1 MENPANLMLASRNH
15 EGEGFMLT
23 KRVLIAAM
31 LAGSI
36 AVTGAATSAANAQ
49 GQPIVGIST
58 VVTYSIDATISAIDP
73 AKRTV
78 TFTGPAGRSLTSNV
92 GPGVKMDTSKV
103 GDRVSVAYEEKLSFV
118 LSGPN
123 TATPSGRDVSVTA
136 AATTG
141 TRAAGVM
148 ADQMVANWWVTGVDT
163 SANTISLVNPNGGEV
178 RTYSVAT
185 PEGRAQLP
193 RVKTGDKLTAIDTSV
208 LVVAI
213 TPKK

>member
-1 MENPANLMLASRNH
+1 MENPANLMLALRNY
-15 EGEGFMLT
+15 EGESLMFT
-23 KRVLIAAM
+23 KRFLIAAM

-36 AVTGAATSAANAQ
+36 AATGATTSIAYAQ

-92 GPGVKMDTSKV
+92 GAGVKMDTSKV
-103 GDRVSVAYEEKLSFV
+103 GDRVSVAYEEKLTFV

-123 TATPSGRDVSVTA
+123 TATPGGRDVSVTA

-148 ADQMVANWWVTGVDT
+148 ADQTVANWWVTGVDT
-163 SANTISLVNPNGGEV
+163 SANTISLVNPSGGEV

-208 LVVAI
+208 LVVSI

>member
-1 MENPANLMLASRNH
+1 M
-15 EGEGFMLT
+15 FT
-23 KRVLIAAM
+23 KRFLIAAL

-36 AVTGAATSAANAQ
+36 AATGATSGAAYAQ
-49 GQPIVGIST
+49 QPIVGIST
-58 VVTYSIDATISAIDP
+58 VITYSIDATITAIDP
-73 AKRTV
+73 TKRTV
-78 TFTGPAGRSLTSNV
+78 TFTGPAGRSLTSKV
-92 GPGVKMDTSKV
+92 GDGIKMDTSKV
-103 GDRVSVAYEEKLSFV
+103 GDRVSVAFEEKLTFV

-123 TATPSGRDVSVTA
+123 TATPGGRDLSVTA

-148 ADQMVANWWVTGVDT
+148 ADQTVANWWVTGVNT

-178 RTYSVAT
+178 KTYDVVA

-193 RVKTGDKLTAIDTSV
+193 RVKTGDKLTAIDTQV

>member
-1 MENPANLMLASRNH
+1 M
-15 EGEGFMLT
+15 FT
-23 KRVLIAAM
+23 KRFLIAAA

-36 AVTGAATSAANAQ
+36 ATAGAAFAQ
-49 GQPIVGIST
+49 SQPIVGIST
-58 VVTYSIDATISAIDP
+58 VTSYSVDATISAIDP

-78 TFTGPAGRSLTSNV
+78 TFTGPAGRSVTANV

-103 GDRVSVAYEEKLSFV
+103 GDAVSASFENKLTFV

-123 TATPSGRDVSVTA
+123 ATTPRDRDLSVTA
-136 AATTG
+136 AASSG
-141 TRAAGVM
+141 NRAAGAM
-148 ADQMVANWWVTGVDT
+148 ADQTVANWWVTGVNP
-163 SANTISLVNPNGGEV
+163 SAGTISVVNPNGGEV
-178 RTYSVAT
+178 QTYSAAT

-213 TPKK
+213 SPKK

>member
-1 MENPANLMLASRNH
+1 M
-15 EGEGFMLT
+15 FT
-23 KRVLIAAM
+23 KRFLIAAM

-36 AVTGAATSAANAQ
+36 AATGAITSAAYAQ

-73 AKRTV
+73 VKRTV

-103 GDRVSVAYEEKLSFV
+103 GGRVSVAYEEKLTFV

-123 TATPSGRDVSVTA
+123 TATPGSRDLNVA
-136 AATTG
+136 AAASTG

-148 ADQMVANWWVTGVDT
+148 ADQTVANWWVTGVDT
-163 SANTISLVNPNGGEV
+163 TANTISLVNPNGGEV

-213 TPKK
+213 SPKK

>member
-1 MENPANLMLASRNH
+1 MENPANLMLASFDNG
-15 EGEGFMLT
+15 GEKVMFT
-23 KRVLIAAM
+23 KRFLIAAA

-36 AVTGAATSAANAQ
+36 ATAGAAFAQ
-49 GQPIVGIST
+49 SQPIVGIST
-58 VVTYSIDATISAIDP
+58 VTTYSVDATISAIDP

-78 TFTGPAGRSLTSNV
+78 TFTGPAGRSVTANV

-103 GDRVSVAYEEKLSFV
+103 GDAVSASFENKLTFV

-123 TATPSGRDVSVTA
+123 ATTPRDRDLSVTA
-136 AATTG
+136 AASSG
-141 TRAAGVM
+141 NRAAGAM
-148 ADQMVANWWVTGVDT
+148 ADQTVANWWVTGVNP
-163 SANTISLVNPNGGEV
+163 SAGTISVVNPNGGEV
-178 RTYSVAT
+178 QTYSAAT

-213 TPKK
+213 SPKK